1 MGASRGRAG
10 PPLIPEGWTKRRIP
24 VYTRGE
30 RIAMP
35 HVYVTGHKNPDTDSI
50 ASAIG
55 YAELK
60 NLVDPD
66 NVYAPA
72 RLGEV
77 NAQTEWALRKSG
89 AKNPKLLRHIML
101 RVKDVM
107 HEDLVLA
114 NRNDPLRNVGLVMAK
129 NNIGQ
134 VPIVD
139 DDGVLVGIVTE
150 RDLAR
155 MYIRES
161 RGASTFAETPVS
173 VASMVEVLEGELLVG
188 EDGEHS
194 GQLWVI
200 SMSVDS
206 IGRSIRPGDIAV
218 VGDRT
223 KAQER
228 VIELGVGVLVVSN
241 GVRPRDEICKL
252 AEERGTTI
260 ILSPLDSYVT
270 SRMIQL
276 SVPCWE
282 IMTENPLTVDPDD
295 LITEITQSVME
306 VHYRAAIAVDDDKV
320 PIGVVSRTDLLNPQP
335 RRVLLVDHAEVG
347 QSVKGVERAQIV
359 EILDHH
365 HIGDI
370 ETTTP
375 IPATFDPVGST
386 ATLIVERF
394 KAAGLKPERSTATM
408 LLAAVLSDTVVLNSP
423 TTTERDREV
432 VKYLEEMLDLDA
444 RGFGME
450 MFEASSD
457 VSGLSAEEIVRRDAK
472 EYSTSSGEKMGISQV
487 ETVGTGLLER
497 KEELLDALEELREDN
512 DYLFSA
518 LMVTDI
524 IEGGTE
530 LLCAGDCA
538 PVERAFDS
546 RAKNGVI
553 DLPGVM
559 SRKKQVA
566 PKLLAIL

>member
-1 MGASRGRAG
+1 
-10 PPLIPEGWTKRRIP
+10 
-24 VYTRGE
+24 
-30 RIAMP
+30 MP

-55 YAELK
+55 YAEYK
-60 NLVDPD
+60 NLVDPE
-66 NVYAPA
+66 NFYAPA

-77 NAQTEWALRKSG
+77 NAQTGWALKRSGGKS
-89 AKNPKLLRHIML
+89 PRLLRHIML

-114 NRNDPLRNVGLVMAK
+114 NRNDPLRSVGLVMAK
-129 NNIGQ
+129 NYIGQ

-139 DDGVLVGIVTE
+139 DEGSLVGIVTE

-173 VASMVEVLEGELLVG
+173 VGSMVEVLEGEIVVG

-206 IGRSIRPGDIAV
+206 IGRSIRPGDIVV

-223 KAQER
+223 RAQRR

-241 GVRPRDEICKL
+241 GVRPEDEIVRM

-260 ILSPLDSYVT
+260 VLSPLDSYVT

-282 IMTENPLTVDPDD
+282 VMTENPLTVEPED

-320 PIGVVSRTDLLNPQP
+320 PKGVVSRTDLLNPQP
-335 RRVLLVDHAEVG
+335 RRVLLVDHAEVV
-347 QSVKGVERAQIV
+347 QSVKGVEKAQIV

-365 HIGDI
+365 HVGDI

-394 KAAGLKPERSTATM
+394 KAAGLKLKESTAVM

-423 TTTERDREV
+423 TTTERDHEV
-432 VKYLEEMLDLDA
+432 VRYLEELLDLDA
-444 RGFGME
+444 REFGME

-457 VSGLSAEEIVRRDAK
+457 VSGLSAEEIVGLDAK
-472 EYSTSSGEKMGISQV
+472 EYGTNSGETMCIAQV
-487 ETVGTGLLER
+487 ETVGKALLER
-497 KEELLDALEELREDN
+497 KDDLLDALEELLREN
-512 DYLFSA
+512 GYVFAA

-524 IEGGTE
+524 IEGSTE

-566 PKLLAIL
+566 PKLLAVI

>member
-1 MGASRGRAG
+1 
-10 PPLIPEGWTKRRIP
+10 
-24 VYTRGE
+24 
-30 RIAMP
+30 MP
-35 HVYVTGHKNPDTDSI
+35 YVYVTGHKNPDTDSI

-55 YAELK
+55 YAEFK
-60 NLVDPD
+60 NLVDPE
-66 NVYAPA
+66 NLYVPA

-77 NAQTEWALRKSG
+77 NAQTEWALKKSG
-89 AKNPKLLRHIML
+89 AESPEFLRHIML

-107 HEDLVLA
+107 HEDLVVA
-114 NRNDPLRNVGLVMAK
+114 NQDDPLRNLGLMMAK
-129 NNIGQ
+129 KNIGQ
-134 VPIVD
+134 VPIVGD
-139 DDGVLVGIVTE
+139 EGALVGIVTE

-155 MYIRES
+155 MYVRES
-161 RGASTFAETPVS
+161 RGASTFADTPVS

-206 IGRSIRPGDIAV
+206 IGRSIRPGDIVV

-223 KAQER
+223 KAQKR

-241 GVRPRDEICKL
+241 GVRPEREVVEM
-252 AEERGTTI
+252 AEEAGTTI
-260 ILSPLDSYVT
+260 VLSPLDSYVT

-282 IMTENPLTVDPDD
+282 VMTENPLTVNPED

-306 VHYRAAIAVDDDKV
+306 VHYRAAIAVDDDKAPV
-320 PIGVVSRTDLLNPQP
+320 GVVSRTDLLNPRP

-347 QSVKGVERAQIV
+347 QSVKGVEKAQIV

-370 ETTTP
+370 ETNTP

-394 KAAGLKPERSTATM
+394 RAAGLVPEESTAEM
-408 LLAAVLSDTVVLNSP
+408 LLAAVLSDTVILNSP
-423 TTTERDREV
+423 TATERDHEV
-432 VKYLEEMLDLDA
+432 VKYLEKFLNIDA
-444 RGFGME
+444 REFGME

-457 VSGLSAEEIVRRDAK
+457 VSGLSAEEIVGRDAK
-472 EYSTSSGEKMGISQV
+472 EYGTNSGETVCIAQV
-487 ETVGTGLLER
+487 ETVGKSLLER
-497 KEELLDALEELREDN
+497 KDELLDALEELREQN
-512 DYLFSA
+512 GYVFAA

-566 PKLLAIL
+566 PKLLAVI